1 MTFFQTGREKRRPHP
16 NLSPRHAVSTITRD
30 GRGPFEHS
38 GHVKI
43 NAKRYPVHGA
53 LENQS
58 KSGSAGGAI
67 SWLPTGPTR
76 EQVNDA
82 CRTDN
87 EHCLYFC
94 LIAMR
99 AHPFALPS
107 TALPCV
113 GDFLAM
119 IGVKSS
125 IMTFLSSFFILHYSS
140 SLISFL
146 NALRNFKDTNR

>member
-43 NAKRYPVHGA
+43 NAERYPVHGV

-58 KSGSAGGAI
+58 KSGSVSGAI
-67 SWLPTGPTR
+67 SWLPSGPTR

-82 CRTDN
+82 CRSDN

-99 AHPFALPS
+99 AHSSVLLLLPLLYNMVS
-107 TALPCV
+107 WPSSAV
-113 GDFLAM
+113 F
-119 IGVKSS
+119 VKSS
-125 IMTFLSSFFILHYSS
+125 ILLCFFLFYYFRLYEYEFSNTMI
-140 SLISFL
+140 
-146 NALRNFKDTNR
+146 

>member
-43 NAKRYPVHGA
+43 NAERYPVHGV

-58 KSGSAGGAI
+58 KSGSVSGAI
-67 SWLPTGPTR
+67 SWLPSGPTR

-82 CRTDN
+82 CRSDN

-99 AHPFALPS
+99 AHSSALLLLPLLYNMVSWPS
-107 TALPCV
+107 SAV
-113 GDFLAM
+113 F
-119 IGVKSS
+119 VKSS
-125 IMTFLSSFFILHYSS
+125 ILLCFFLFYYFRLYEYEFSNTMI
-140 SLISFL
+140 
-146 NALRNFKDTNR
+146 

>member
-1 MTFFQTGREKRRPHP
+1 MRERERCASRGTQIKWFFQTGREKRRPHP

-43 NAKRYPVHGA
+43 NAERYPVHGA

-67 SWLPTGPTR
+67 SWLPSGPTR

-82 CRTDN
+82 YRTDN
-87 EHCLYFC
+87 ECRLHMPYRD
-94 LIAMR
+94 AR
-99 AHPFALPS
+99 AFVFPPLSPLRS
-107 TALPCV
+107 TTWP
-113 GDFLAM
+113 
-119 IGVKSS
+119 
-125 IMTFLSSFFILHYSS
+125 
-140 SLISFL
+140 
-146 NALRNFKDTNR
+146 

>member
-1 MTFFQTGREKRRPHP
+1 MPPVGHDRMTFFQTGREKRRPHP
-16 NLSPRHAVSTITRD
+16 NLSPRHAVTTITRD

-43 NAKRYPVHGA
+43 NAERYPVHGA

-67 SWLPTGPTR
+67 SWLPSGPTR

-99 AHPFALPS
+99 AHR
-107 TALPCV
+107 
-113 GDFLAM
+113 
-119 IGVKSS
+119 
-125 IMTFLSSFFILHYSS
+125 SS
-140 SLISFL
+140 SDRPTAPPPHVHLRLYLVSQYKFL
-146 NALRNFKDTNR
+146 GHDQQFS

>member
-43 NAKRYPVHGA
+43 NAERYPVHGA

-67 SWLPTGPTR
+67 SWLPSGPTR

-87 EHCLYFC
+87 EHCLYFW

-99 AHPFALPS
+99 AHSTVLPFPLSRAFLPVIS
-107 TALPCV
+107 GSREIFHRDV
-113 GDFLAM
+113 
-119 IGVKSS
+119 
-125 IMTFLSSFFILHYSS
+125 
-140 SLISFL
+140 SFL
-146 NALRNFKDTNR
+146 FLYFRLFFLHDIPSRK

>member
-43 NAKRYPVHGA
+43 NAERYPVHGV

-58 KSGSAGGAI
+58 KSGSVSGAI
-67 SWLPTGPTR
+67 SWLSSGPTR

-82 CRTDN
+82 CRSDN

-99 AHPFALPS
+99 AHSSALP
-107 TALPCV
+107 LPLLYNMVSWPSSAVFVKCSILQCF
-113 GDFLAM
+113 FL
-119 IGVKSS
+119 
-125 IMTFLSSFFILHYSS
+125 FLLFQI
-140 SLISFL
+140 I
-146 NALRNFKDTNR
+146 RIRIFKYDCINDI

>member
-43 NAKRYPVHGA
+43 NAERYPVHGV

-58 KSGSAGGAI
+58 KSGSVSGAI
-67 SWLPTGPTR
+67 SWLPSGPTR

-82 CRTDN
+82 CRSDN

-99 AHPFALPS
+99 AHSSALPLLYNMVS
-107 TALPCV
+107 WLSSAV
-113 GDFLAM
+113 F
-119 IGVKSS
+119 VKSS
-125 IMTFLSSFFILHYSS
+125 ILLCFF
-140 SLISFL
+140 SFL
-146 NALRNFKDTNR
+146 LFQIIRMQTFKYDDINDI